1 MNMNIMKYA
10 RNRAVTT
17 GSLYWHK
24 IREEIDRQNV
34 QYMSKTDYF
43 QMVRNNPEIQRLY
56 GEYNTYC
63 DILEMMGED
72 KPELRGYAQEDMEYI
87 YDKVVQD

>member
-1 MNMNIMKYA
+1 MNVNIMKYA

-24 IREEIDRQNV
+24 IREELDRHDTK
-34 QYMSKTDYF
+34 YMSWNEYRH
-43 QMVRNNPEIQRLY
+43 MIENNPEIQRLY